1 MKYKLLAFIMTLVPF
16 VNISAQ
22 KEARNV
28 KEGNKQYVAQKFT
41 EAQKFYEQGIADN
54 SDSYSANFNLG
65 NSLFRQKKYKE
76 ALEQYQKAAT
86 LTKEKKEIAS
96 AFHNVGNALMEEKNY
111 EKSVEAYKNSLKAN
125 PKDDDTRYNLAVA
138 QYLMKKQQEQQKQQ
152 QQQQQQKQQQQQQKQ
167 EQQKQEQQQEQ
178 QKQEQKQQQQP
189 KMQQE
194 QIEQILKAL
203 EQDER
208 DVQERR
214 KIQMGQRSKTDKE
227 W

>member
-22 KEARNV
+22 KEVRNV

-152 QQQQQQKQQQQQQKQ
+152 QQQ
-167 EQQKQEQQQEQ
+167 KQEQQQQ

>member
-1 MKYKLLAFIMTLVPF
+1 MPF

-152 QQQQQQKQQQQQQKQ
+152 QQQ
-167 EQQKQEQQQEQ
+167 KQEQQQQ

>member
-138 QYLMKKQQEQQKQQ
+138 QYLMKKQQEQQKQE
-152 QQQQQQKQQQQQQKQ
+152 QQKQQQQQQKQ

>member
-138 QYLMKKQQEQQKQQ
+138 QYLMKKQQEQQKQE
-152 QQQQQQKQQQQQQKQ
+152 QQKQQQ
-167 EQQKQEQQQEQ
+167 QQKQEQQQEQ

>member
-54 SDSYSANFNLG
+54 SESYSANFNLG

-152 QQQQQQKQQQQQQKQ
+152 QQQKQKQQQQQKQ
-167 EQQKQEQQQEQ
+167 EQQQQ

>member
-41 EAQKFYEQGIADN
+41 EAQKFYEQGVADN
-54 SDSYSANFNLG
+54 SDSYSASFNLG

-152 QQQQQQKQQQQQQKQ
+152 QQQQ
-167 EQQKQEQQQEQ
+167 KQEQQQQ

>member
-41 EAQKFYEQGIADN
+41 EAQKFYEQGVADN
-54 SDSYSANFNLG
+54 SDSFSANFNLG

-152 QQQQQQKQQQQQQKQ
+152 QQQQ
-167 EQQKQEQQQEQ
+167 KQEQQQQ

>member
-111 EKSVEAYKNSLKAN
+111 EKSVEAYKKSLKAN

-152 QQQQQQKQQQQQQKQ
+152 QQQQKQ
-167 EQQKQEQQQEQ
+167 EQQKQEQQKQEQ

>member
-152 QQQQQQKQQQQQQKQ
+152 QQQ
-167 EQQKQEQQQEQ
+167 KQEQQQQ

>member
-41 EAQKFYEQGIADN
+41 EAQKFHEQGVADN

-152 QQQQQQKQQQQQQKQ
+152 QQQQKQEQQQQQKQ
-167 EQQKQEQQQEQ
+167 E
-178 QKQEQKQQQQP
+178 QEQKQQQQP

>member
-138 QYLMKKQQEQQKQQ
+138 QYLMKKHQEQQKQQ
-152 QQQQQQKQQQQQQKQ
+152 QQ
-167 EQQKQEQQQEQ
+167 
-178 QKQEQKQQQQP
+178 
-189 KMQQE
+189 
-194 QIEQILKAL
+194 
-203 EQDER
+203 
-208 DVQERR
+208 
-214 KIQMGQRSKTDKE
+214 
-227 W
+227 

>member
-41 EAQKFYEQGIADN
+41 EAQKFYEQGVADN

-138 QYLMKKQQEQQKQQ
+138 QYLMK
-152 QQQQQQKQQQQQQKQ
+152 QQQKQKQQQQQKQ
-167 EQQKQEQQQEQ
+167 EQQQQ

>member
-152 QQQQQQKQQQQQQKQ
+152 QQQQKQEQQKQ

>member
-152 QQQQQQKQQQQQQKQ
+152 QQ
-167 EQQKQEQQQEQ
+167 KQEQQQQ

-214 KIQMGQRSKTDKE
+214 KIQMGQRSTTDKE

>member
-152 QQQQQQKQQQQQQKQ
+152 QQQQKQKQQQQ
-167 EQQKQEQQQEQ
+167 QQKQEQQQEQ

>member
-16 VNISAQ
+16 LNISAQ

-138 QYLMKKQQEQQKQQ
+138 QYLMKKQQEQQQQ
-152 QQQQQQKQQQQQQKQ
+152 EQQKQQQQQQKQ

>member
-152 QQQQQQKQQQQQQKQ
+152 QQ
-167 EQQKQEQQQEQ
+167 KQEQQQQ

>member
-138 QYLMKKQQEQQKQQ
+138 QYLMKKQQEQQKQE
-152 QQQQQQKQQQQQQKQ
+152 QQKQ
-167 EQQKQEQQQEQ
+167 EQQKQEQQKQQQQQKQEQQQQ

>member
-1 MKYKLLAFIMTLVPF
+1 MKYKLLVFIMTLVPF

-152 QQQQQQKQQQQQQKQ
+152 QQQ
-167 EQQKQEQQQEQ
+167 KQEQQQQ

>member
-54 SDSYSANFNLG
+54 SESYSANFNLG

-138 QYLMKKQQEQQKQQ
+138 QYLMKKQQEQKQQ
-152 QQQQQQKQQQQQQKQ
+152 EQQKQEQQKQQQQQKQ
-167 EQQKQEQQQEQ
+167 EQQQQ

>member
-152 QQQQQQKQQQQQQKQ
+152 QQQQKQ

>member
-152 QQQQQQKQQQQQQKQ
+152 QQQQ
-167 EQQKQEQQQEQ
+167 KQEQQQEQ

-227 W
+227 R

>member
-54 SDSYSANFNLG
+54 SESYSANFNLG

-138 QYLMKKQQEQQKQQ
+138 QHLMKKQQEQQKQE
-152 QQQQQQKQQQQQQKQ
+152 QQKQQQQQKQ
-167 EQQKQEQQQEQ
+167 EQQQQ

>member
-138 QYLMKKQQEQQKQQ
+138 QYIMKKQQEQQKQQ
-152 QQQQQQKQQQQQQKQ
+152 QQ
-167 EQQKQEQQQEQ
+167 QQKQEQQQEQ

>member
-152 QQQQQQKQQQQQQKQ
+152 QQQQKQEQQQQQKQ
-167 EQQKQEQQQEQ
+167 E
-178 QKQEQKQQQQP
+178 QEQKQQQQP

>member
-54 SDSYSANFNLG
+54 SESYSANFNLG

-138 QYLMKKQQEQQKQQ
+138 QYLMKKQQEQQKQE
-152 QQQQQQKQQQQQQKQ
+152 QQKQEQQKQQQQQKQ
-167 EQQKQEQQQEQ
+167 EQQQQ

>member
-152 QQQQQQKQQQQQQKQ
+152 QQQQKQKQQQQQQKQ
-167 EQQKQEQQQEQ
+167 EQQQQ

>member
-54 SDSYSANFNLG
+54 SESYSANFNLG

-152 QQQQQQKQQQQQQKQ
+152 QQQQ
-167 EQQKQEQQQEQ
+167 KQEQQQQ

>member
-1 MKYKLLAFIMTLVPF
+1 MTLVPF

-152 QQQQQQKQQQQQQKQ
+152 QQQQ
-167 EQQKQEQQQEQ
+167 KQEQQQQ

>member
-152 QQQQQQKQQQQQQKQ
+152 QQQQ
-167 EQQKQEQQQEQ
+167 KQEQQQQQ

>member
-54 SDSYSANFNLG
+54 SESYSANFNLG

-125 PKDDDTRYNLAVA
+125 PKD
-138 QYLMKKQQEQQKQQ
+138 
-152 QQQQQQKQQQQQQKQ
+152 
-167 EQQKQEQQQEQ
+167 EQQQQ

-194 QIEQILKAL
+194 QIDQILKAL

>member
-41 EAQKFYEQGIADN
+41 GAQKFYEQGIADN

-152 QQQQQQKQQQQQQKQ
+152 QQQQ
-167 EQQKQEQQQEQ
+167 KQEQQQQ

>member
-152 QQQQQQKQQQQQQKQ
+152 QQQQ
-167 EQQKQEQQQEQ
+167 KQEQQQEQ

>member
-96 AFHNVGNALMEEKNY
+96 AFHNVGNALMEEKSY

-152 QQQQQQKQQQQQQKQ
+152 QQQQ
-167 EQQKQEQQQEQ
+167 KQEQQQQ

>member
-41 EAQKFYEQGIADN
+41 EAQKFYEQGVADN

-152 QQQQQQKQQQQQQKQ
+152 QQQQ
-167 EQQKQEQQQEQ
+167 KQEQQQEQ

>member
-54 SDSYSANFNLG
+54 SESYSANFNLG

-152 QQQQQQKQQQQQQKQ
+152 QQ
-167 EQQKQEQQQEQ
+167 KQEQQQQ

>member
-96 AFHNVGNALMEEKNY
+96 AFHNGGNALMEEKNY

-138 QYLMKKQQEQQKQQ
+138 QYLMKKQQE
-152 QQQQQQKQQQQQQKQ
+152 QQKQQQQQQKQ

>member
-152 QQQQQQKQQQQQQKQ
+152 QQQKQEQQQQQKQ
-167 EQQKQEQQQEQ
+167 EQQQQ

>member
-54 SDSYSANFNLG
+54 SESYSANFNLG

-152 QQQQQQKQQQQQQKQ
+152 QQ
-167 EQQKQEQQQEQ
+167 
-178 QKQEQKQQQQP
+178 KQEQKQQQQP

>member
-28 KEGNKQYVAQKFT
+28 KEGNKQYVAQKFK

-86 LTKEKKEIAS
+86 LTKEKKEIAY

-138 QYLMKKQQEQQKQQ
+138 QYLMKKKQE
-152 QQQQQQKQQQQQQKQ
+152 QQKQQQQQQKQ